1 MSTRTGTHFGARTP
15 LRRLGALAT
24 LVVFLATLF
33 VTPPKVEA
41 AYGRTEGGYAGGM
54 LGAVGGAAL
63 ASAIIG
69 AAGIASPLVAGTLVV
84 ASSLGT
90 GFVGARVGSRVGSEI
105 DSEFDPETV
114 WTVVG
119 GLTGALAGLALGPAG
134 SLVGKF
140 VGAGV
145 GAVVGGLLGRWIAD
159 DADEDFNPR
168 TVGGLIGGLNGLMI
182 GGPIG
187 AVAGTTLGYV
197 GGKVLDKHIF
207 WTEDDDDRSSRDDD
221 DDDDDDPYDRYGE
234 EYADAYYDDDGD
246 YIGGYDQGGYDR
258 MGFNEDGFDRE
269 GYDRNG
275 FDEDGVDRNGYDEDG
290 FQVRESSEGPNPDN
304 PEYFDKDLYN
314 AYWYWY
320 AKHGGRYPDFVD
332 SHWDHF
338 PDSASRRQRIQHTAY
353 YHGKIR
359 EALASGDE
367 EIRDLRRD
375 WQKAVK
381 RLQRLV
387 ERGASRDDREE
398 ALEEVHDLEEELR
411 GAVKQQIEDDGFV
424 DEWDADEDD

>member
-1 MSTRTGTHFGARTP
+1 MASSSETHFGARTP

-33 VTPPKVEA
+33 VTPPKLEA

-63 ASAIIG
+63 GTAIIG
-69 AAGIASPLVAGTLVV
+69 AAGIASPLIAGTLVV

-90 GFVGARVGSRVGSEI
+90 GFVGARVGSRLGSKV
-105 DSEFDPETV
+105 DDEFDPKNV
-114 WTVVG
+114 WMVVG

-134 SLVGKF
+134 SIVGKV

-145 GAVVGGLLGRWIAD
+145 GAVLGGVLGRWVAN
-159 DADEDFNPR
+159 DADQDFNPR

-207 WTEDDDDRSSRDDD
+207 WNEDDDDDRDRRSDDD
-221 DDDDDDPYDRYGE
+221 EDDDEDAGPYDRYS
-234 EYADAYYDDDGD
+234 DAYLDDDGD
-246 YIGGYDQGGYDR
+246 YIGGYDRGGFDRMGYDEDGYDR
-258 MGFNEDGFDRE
+258 EGFDRDGFDR
-269 GYDRNG
+269 
-275 FDEDGVDRNGYDEDG
+275 DGVDRNGFDQDG
-290 FQVRESSEGPNPDN
+290 FQVRESNQARDPDK
-304 PEYFDKDLYN
+304 PESFDKDLYN

-332 SHWDHF
+332 SHWDFF
-338 PDSASRRQRIQHTAY
+338 PESASRRQRIQHTAY
-353 YHGKIR
+353 YHAKIR
-359 EALASGDE
+359 EALDSGDE
-367 EIRDLRRD
+367 DIRDIRKD
-375 WQKAVK
+375 WTKAVK
-381 RLQRLV
+381 ELQRLV
-387 ERGASRDDREE
+387 ERGASQADREE
-398 ALEEVHDLEEELR
+398 ALEEIHELEKKLR
-411 GAVKQQIEDDGFV
+411 NAVKRQIEDEGFV
-424 DEWDADEDD
+424 AEWDEED